1 MTASNDVLWTA
12 DEAAAATGGTCT
24 GDWRATGVSIDSRT
38 VREGDLFVALK
49 GPNFDGHAYVAD
61 ALAKG
66 AVAAVVAEAPAGA
79 ADEARLLRVAD
90 TMVALSG
97 LARAARARSHA
108 KVIAVTGSV
117 GKTGT
122 KEMLRLCLAAQG
134 RTHATEGNLNN
145 HWGLPLTLARMPRDA
160 KYAVLEMGMNHAGEL
175 TPLSVLARPDVA
187 VVTNVEAVHSA
198 HFASVEAIADAKAEI
213 FAGLAGGGV
222 AVLNGDS
229 PYFSRIAAAAGDA
242 RVISFG
248 ESTNADVR
256 LLAYGATG
264 TGGAVSI
271 DLGGQALS
279 YTIGAAGRH
288 WALNSLAVLAA
299 VRAAGADPL
308 IAAGALNGMRAPKGR
323 GAGLTVRLGRES
335 FTVVDESYNASPA
348 SVRAALDV
356 LGAMPASRRVAV
368 LGDMLELGADS
379 AVRHAALADAVAA
392 AGVDLLYTCG
402 ENMRHLFDAVAQP
415 LRGGHAANSENLKPM
430 VVGAVR
436 AGDVVVVKGSAG
448 SRMGVVVDALLAL
461 DSNGNGAAKRAA
473 NGH

>member
-1 MTASNDVLWTA
+1 MSASGDVLWTA
-12 DEAAAATGGTCT
+12 AEAAAATGGACA

-38 VREGDLFVALK
+38 VRAGDLFIALK
-49 GPNFDGHAYVAD
+49 GPNFDGHAFAAA
-61 ALAKG
+61 ALVKG
-66 AVAAVVAEAPAGA
+66 AVAAVVADTPAGA
-79 ADEARLLRVAD
+79 IDEARLLRVAD
-90 TMVALSG
+90 TMAALTG
-97 LARAARARSHA
+97 LARAARSRSRA

-145 HWGLPLTLARMPRDA
+145 HWGLPLTLARLPREA

-175 TPLSVLARPDVA
+175 TPLSALARPDVA
-187 VVTNVEAVHSA
+187 VITTVEAVHSA

-222 AVLNGDS
+222 AVVNGDS
-229 PYFSRIAAAAGDA
+229 PYFGRLAAAAGGA
-242 RVISFG
+242 RVVSFG
-248 ESTNADVR
+248 ESPGADVR
-256 LLAYGATG
+256 LLAYRATG
-264 TGGAVSI
+264 TGGAVSA
-271 DLGGQALS
+271 ALDGHTMS
-279 YTIGAAGRH
+279 YTVGAAGRH

-308 IAAGALNGMRAPKGR
+308 IAAAALNGMRAPKGR
-323 GAGLTVRLGRES
+323 GAAHAVRLGAET
-335 FTVVDESYNASPA
+335 FTVIDESYNASPA
-348 SVRAALDV
+348 SVRAAFAV
-356 LGAMPASRRVAV
+356 LGASPGARRVAV

-379 AVRHAALADAVAA
+379 AARHAALADAVTA

-402 ENMRHLFDAVAQP
+402 GGMRHLFDAVAQP
-415 LRGGHAANSENLKPM
+415 LRGGHAANSEDLKPM
-430 VVGAVR
+430 VVGSVR
-436 AGDVVVVKGSAG
+436 AGDVVMVKGSAG

-461 DSNGNGAAKRAA
+461 DANGNGAAKRAA